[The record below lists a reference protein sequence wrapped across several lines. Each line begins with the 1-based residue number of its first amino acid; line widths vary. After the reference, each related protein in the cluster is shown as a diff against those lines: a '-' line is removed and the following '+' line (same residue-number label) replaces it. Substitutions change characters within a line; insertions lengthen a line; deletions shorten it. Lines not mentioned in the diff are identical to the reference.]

1 MTAKIDLKSE
11 LKSISSEG
19 QSVLLTAVNAEEKRK
34 KDKADIGH
42 IGTTIRG
49 IYQKW
54 YTKAVPVVTLLAP
67 ERVEEFVEQYKFG
80 KRKDIE
86 ITNYGIADFIMGYSA
101 PNYYDIDSGGHKP
114 KFDPFM
120 VFYTRL
126 EHQISILDSLF
137 EKFEFAIT
145 NIESVLHVSLMD
157 GELGA
162 ANTLAKNGHLRAA
175 GAVTGVVLEGHLKS
189 VCVRHAISIRK
200 KNPGIGDFNDKLKDG
215 RIIAVPTWRL
225 IQRLGDIRN
234 ICVHSKDQDP
244 LVDEVRDLISGTQK
258 VISEVY

>member
-1 MTAKIDLKSE
+1 MTSKIDLKSE
-11 LKSISSEG
+11 LKTISSEG
-19 QSVLLTAVNAEEKRK
+19 KCVLVTALKAEEERK
-34 KDKADIGH
+34 KDKAGEGH

-54 YTKAVPVVTLLAP
+54 YTKAVPVVTLIAP

-86 ITNYGIADFIMGYSA
+86 ITNYGISDFIMGYGA
-101 PNYYDIDSGGHKP
+101 PNYYDSYSGDYKP
-114 KFDPFM
+114 RFDPFT
-120 VFYTRL
+120 VFHTRI

-145 NIESVLHVSLMD
+145 NIESVLHVSLME

-162 ANTLAKNGHLRAA
+162 ANALEKNGHLRAA
-175 GAVTGVVLEGHLKS
+175 GAVAGVVLEGHLKS
-189 VCVRHAISIRK
+189 VCGRHAISIRK

-215 RIIAVPTWRL
+215 NIISVPTWRL